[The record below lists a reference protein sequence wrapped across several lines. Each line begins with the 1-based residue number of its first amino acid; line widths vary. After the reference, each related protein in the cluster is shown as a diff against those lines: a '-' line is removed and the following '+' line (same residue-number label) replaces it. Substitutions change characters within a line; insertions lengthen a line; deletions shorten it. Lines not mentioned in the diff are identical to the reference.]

1 MGVGSQRLLLWPTAL
16 LVFGFSWVVRFN
28 DPNGAFAGLTDDH
41 FFYLARGWQ
50 ILFGDVPVRDFV
62 DHGAPLYYYVAAA
75 VQALFGRGTLSEL
88 LFSVTVLACGA
99 TLTFWLAA
107 RASGSVVLG
116 LLGAGFQ
123 VLLDPRF
130 YNYPK
135 ILAYATAIPL
145 LWSFA
150 ERPSARNR
158 FGVAVAT
165 AIWFLFRHDH
175 GVFIAGAMVATLALS
190 SDMPWSQRFRH
201 VAIYGAL
208 VVVLLAPYL
217 VFIERSGGVYTYFR
231 QASEWA
237 ARDRERAPV
246 EWPGLVDYPSGV
258 SDDARSGAAVERV
271 VAIARDNIVAW
282 TFYAELLIPLFA
294 LFVLAASKDGF
305 RPGWPRARIK
315 LATVVVLGVVL
326 DAGFLRSPLEA
337 RLADPSVPLAIL
349 IAWLARAVPL
359 MILSRR
365 SLQPAVARR
374 PWPARG
380 GVAMV
385 GTMLAFVLAIGMT
398 NGFVRR
404 LEKTALKGEEGPIEK
419 ARRTAR
425 QLRAEWHLESWMAR
439 ANRKELVSLALY
451 VNACT
456 MPADRVLVQAYMP
469 QVLALA
475 RRAFAGGHADLRPG
489 FFGTEEAQRLT
500 VARLQRQ
507 SVPLILLEAD
517 DEYRGF
523 RRSFP
528 LVTAYIDERY
538 RLAETGVF
546 DGFGVTLFVR
556 RDAIPR
562 GVWGPLGWPC
572 YGIGRLSAS

>member
-1 MGVGSQRLLLWPTAL
+1 
-16 LVFGFSWVVRFN
+16 
-28 DPNGAFAGLTDDH
+28 
-41 FFYLARGWQ
+41 
-50 ILFGDVPVRDFV
+50 
-62 DHGAPLYYYVAAA
+62 
-75 VQALFGRGTLSEL
+75 
-88 LFSVTVLACGA
+88 
-99 TLTFWLAA
+99 
-107 RASGSVVLG
+107 
-116 LLGAGFQ
+116 
-123 VLLDPRF
+123 
-130 YNYPK
+130 
-135 ILAYATAIPL
+135 
-145 LWSFA
+145 
-150 ERPSARNR
+150 
-158 FGVAVAT
+158 
-165 AIWFLFRHDH
+165 
-175 GVFIAGAMVATLALS
+175 
-190 SDMPWSQRFRH
+190 
-201 VAIYGAL
+201 
-208 VVVLLAPYL
+208 
-217 VFIERSGGVYTYFR
+217 
-231 QASEWA
+231 
-237 ARDRERAPV
+237 
-246 EWPGLVDYPSGV
+246 
-258 SDDARSGAAVERV
+258 
-271 VAIARDNIVAW
+271 
-282 TFYAELLIPLFA
+282 
-294 LFVLAASKDGF
+294 
-305 RPGWPRARIK
+305 
-315 LATVVVLGVVL
+315 
-326 DAGFLRSPLEA
+326 
-337 RLADPSVPLAIL
+337 
-349 IAWLARAVPL
+349 
-359 MILSRR
+359 
-365 SLQPAVARR
+365 
-374 PWPARG
+374 
-380 GVAMV
+380 MV

-546 DGFGVTLFVR
+546 DGFGVPLFVR